1 MIRKA
6 IYTIFI
12 LLVFS
17 NLLYAQAVSS
27 SYKKRMKST
36 YSNPKANIPA
46 LLDSSDNYL
55 KTDYTKSFD
64 FLEQAYLLSLKNE
77 YADYHI
83 PVLRKLG
90 DFYAFYNQ
98 HDLAALN
105 YEKSLFKSNYKYTRK
120 HPDESFEY
128 LLKCGHQYIL
138 AKQPKNS
145 INVYQQYMTVRGL
158 SSLNRMRLYVAF
170 GDAYFVILDYDKA
183 LEFYKIA
190 LASSKTLA
198 NKEYTASIQLKI
210 AKVYVATNDV
220 KAVQKLEEVKSQ
232 EVTGKASS
240 NSIEA
245 EGEIANYYQNNS
257 MYDKEID
264 TRNSLITTLDSI
276 GSSDDVSEDEKQDL
290 QQMKCKEQIKIAQTY
305 NKQEFYDST
314 IVILNKGIANNNGL
328 DEDINSLE
336 LKKDA
341 TKTLSEAYLKSG
353 QKEKALKSYEEYV
366 KILDELYRKKELAY
380 LDVNSINKQLL
391 ENQGRIDF
399 LEKDKELYDA
409 ELEIL
414 AQERQIQKDRLRYQ
428 WWSIGGL
435 FVVIGLLVFAI
446 FSMRQRAKI
455 QQKHNMMLDLKALR
469 TQMNPHFIFN
479 ALNSVNNFIA
489 KNDEL
494 NANKYLVRFS
504 KLMRSILDNSD
515 LDFIPLSKEI
525 EVLELYL
532 QLENMRFP
540 DKFNFEFEV
549 DKSIDIKQFEI
560 PPMLIQPHIENAIWH
575 GLRYKE
581 QDGKLSVRLNQ
592 EGEYLK
598 ITVEDNGIG
607 RTKSKELKTENQKA
621 TKSRGIKNT
630 AKRMEILSKIY
641 KQKIRIEIS
650 DMEADGSGTRVEIW
664 IPKAINSRH

>member
-1 MIRKA
+1 M
-6 IYTIFI
+6 
-12 LLVFS
+12 FS
-17 NLLYAQAVSS
+17 NLLQAQATSS
-27 SYKKRMKST
+27 SYKKRMKSA
-36 YSNPKANIPA
+36 YSDPKANIPA
-46 LLDSSDNYL
+46 LLDSSDIYL
-55 KTDYTKSFD
+55 KTNYTKSFD

-77 YADYHI
+77 YADYRV

-90 DFYAFYNQ
+90 DFYGHYNQ

-105 YEKSLFKSNYKYTRK
+105 YEKSLSKAHNKYNQSNRK
-120 HPDESFEY
+120 ELFEY
-128 LLKCGHQYIL
+128 LLKAGAQYIL
-138 AKQPKNS
+138 AKQPKKS
-145 INVYQQYMTVRGL
+145 IEIYRMYQVRGL
-158 SSLNRMRLYVAF
+158 SSLNQFRINEAY
-170 GDAYFVILDYDKA
+170 GDAYFAIPDYDKA
-183 LEFYKIA
+183 LKYYKMA
-190 LASSKTLA
+190 EANSYGLA
-198 NKEYTASIQLKI
+198 NSEYVSNIKLKI
-210 AKVYVATNDV
+210 AKLYVATNDV
-220 KAVQKLEEVKSQ
+220 KALSKLEELKSQ
-232 EVTGKASS
+232 EPIGNITS
-240 NSIEA
+240 NSFAA
-245 EGEIANYYQNNS
+245 EGEMANYYQNNS
-257 MYDKEID
+257 MYEKEID
-264 TRNSLITTLDSI
+264 TRNSLIINLDSM
-276 GSSDDVSEDEKQDL
+276 GSMDDVSEEGKQDL

-314 IVILNKGIANNNGL
+314 IVILNNGFANTRGFAEN
-328 DEDINSLE
+328 INSLE
-336 LKKDA
+336 LKKEA
-341 TKTLSEAYLKSG
+341 AKTLSEAYLKSG
-353 QKEKALKSYEEYV
+353 QKEKALESYEEYV
-366 KILDELYRKKELAY
+366 KILDELYQKKELAY
-380 LDVNSINKQLL
+380 SDVNSINKQLL

-414 AQERQIQKDRLRYQ
+414 AQERQIQKDKLRYQ
-428 WWSIGGL
+428 WWSIFGL
-435 FVVIGLLVFAI
+435 VAVIGLLVFAI
-446 FSMRQRAKI
+446 FSMRQKSKI

-515 LDFIPLSKEI
+515 LDFIPLRKEI

-549 DKSIDIKQFEI
+549 DENINVKDFEI

-581 QDGKLSVRLNQ
+581 QDGKLNVNLKQ
-592 EGEYLK
+592 EHDCLK

-607 RTKSKELKTENQKA
+607 RAKSKALKTENQKA

-630 AKRMEILSKIY
+630 EKRMEILSKIY

-650 DMEADGSGTRVEIW
+650 DVEADGSGTLVEIW
-664 IPKAINSRH
+664 IPKAIGKMG

>member
-1 MIRKA
+1 MLRRFL
-6 IYTIFI
+6 YTVII
-12 LLVFS
+12 LLTFS
-17 NLLYAQAVSS
+17 NLLQAQTASS
-27 SYKKRMKST
+27 SYKKRMKSA
-36 YSNPKANIPA
+36 YSNPKASIPS
-46 LLDSSDNYL
+46 LLDSSDFYL
-55 KTDYTKSFD
+55 KSNYTKSFD
-64 FLEQAYLLSLKNE
+64 FLEQAYLLSLKAE
-77 YADYHI
+77 HEDYRV

-90 DFYAFYNQ
+90 DFYAYYKQ

-105 YEKSLFKSNYKYTRK
+105 YEKSLHRSNNKYNNK
-120 HPDESFEY
+120 HRDDSFEY
-128 LLKCGHQYIL
+128 LLKAGKQYVL
-138 AKQPKNS
+138 AKQANKS
-145 INVYQQYMTVRGL
+145 IELYNQYQVRGL
-158 SSLNRMRLYVAF
+158 SSLNQMRKNEAY
-170 GDAYFVILDYDKA
+170 GDAYFAIPDYNKA
-183 LEFYKIA
+183 LKYYKMAEANSYA
-190 LASSKTLA
+190 LSDKKHSENLK
-198 NKEYTASIQLKI
+198 LKI
-210 AKVYVATNDV
+210 AKVYVATNDA
-220 KAVQKLEEVKSQ
+220 KAIQQLEEVKMQ
-232 EVTGKASS
+232 AKHENISS

-245 EGEIANYYQNNS
+245 EGEIANYYQNNN
-257 MYDKEID
+257 MYEQEIES
-264 TRNSLITTLDSI
+264 RNTLISNIDSI
-276 GSSDDVSEDEKQDL
+276 GSAKGVSEDEKQDL
-290 QQMKCKEQIKIAQTY
+290 QQLKCQEQIKIAQTY

-314 IVILNKGIANNNGL
+314 IGILRGSFGNSGGL
-328 DEDINSLE
+328 DDDITSLE

-380 LDVNSINKQLL
+380 SDVNSINKQLL

-414 AQERQIQKDRLRYQ
+414 AQERQIQKDKLRFQ
-428 WWSIGGL
+428 WWSIFAL
-435 FVVIGLLVFAI
+435 VAVIGLLVFAI
-446 FSMRQRAKI
+446 LSMRQRAKI

-549 DKSIDIKQFEI
+549 DKNINVKDFEI
-560 PPMLIQPHIENAIWH
+560 PPMLIQPHIENVIWH

-581 QDGKLSVRLNQ
+581 QDGKLNVKLKQ
-592 EGEYLK
+592 EKDCLK

-607 RTKSKELKTENQKA
+607 RTKSKELKTDNQKA

-630 AKRMEILSKIY
+630 EKRMEILSKIY

-650 DMEADGSGTRVEIW
+650 DVEADGSGTMVEIW
-664 IPKAINSRH
+664 IPKAIGKIG

>member
-1 MIRKA
+1 MIRKT

-17 NLLYAQAVSS
+17 NLLQAQISSS
-27 SYKKRMKST
+27 SYKKRMKTT
-36 YSNPKANIPA
+36 YANPKANIPA
-46 LLDSSDNYL
+46 LLDSSDIYL

-77 YADYHI
+77 YSDYRV

-90 DFYAFYNQ
+90 DFYAYYNQ

-105 YEKSLFKSNYKYTRK
+105 YDKSLSKAHNKYNQK
-120 HPDESFEY
+120 HRSELFEY
-128 LLKCGHQYIL
+128 LLKAGEQYIL
-138 AKQPKNS
+138 AKQPKKS
-145 INVYQQYMTVRGL
+145 IEIYRKYQVRGL
-158 SSLNRMRLYVAF
+158 SSLNQFRMNEAL
-170 GDAYFVILDYDKA
+170 GDAYFAIPDYNNA
-183 LEFYKIA
+183 LKYYKMA
-190 LASSKTLA
+190 EQNSYGLA
-198 NKEYTASIQLKI
+198 NKDYQANIKLKI
-210 AKVYVATNDV
+210 AKLYVATNDA
-220 KAVQKLEEVKSQ
+220 KALEKLEEVKQQAPIGNS
-232 EVTGKASS
+232 TS
-240 NSIEA
+240 NSVVA
-245 EGEIANYYQNNS
+245 KGEMANYYQNNS

-264 TRNSLITTLDSI
+264 TRNSLIITLDSI
-276 GSSDDVSEDEKQDL
+276 GSMDDVSEDEKQDL
-290 QQMKCKEQIKIAQTY
+290 QEMKCKEQIKIAQTY

-314 IVILNKGIANNNGL
+314 IDILNNGFVNTSGL

-336 LKKDA
+336 LKKEA

-380 LDVNSINKQLL
+380 SDVNSINKQLL

-414 AQERQIQKDRLRYQ
+414 AQERQIQKDKLRYQ
-428 WWSIGGL
+428 WWSIFGL
-435 FVVIGLLVFAI
+435 VVVIGLLVFAI
-446 FSMRQRAKI
+446 FSMRQKSKI

-525 EVLELYL
+525 ELLELYL

-607 RTKSKELKTENQKA
+607 RTKSKELKTDNQKA

-630 AKRMEILSKIY
+630 EKRMEILSKIY

-650 DMEADGSGTRVEIW
+650 DVEADGSGTRVEIW

>member
-1 MIRKA
+1 MRK
-6 IYTIFI
+6 
-12 LLVFS
+12 
-17 NLLYAQAVSS
+17 
-27 SYKKRMKST
+27 T

-46 LLDSSDNYL
+46 LLDSSDVYL
-55 KTDYTKSFD
+55 KKDYNKSFAY
-64 FLEQAYLLSLKNE
+64 LEQAYLLSLKDE
-77 YADYHI
+77 HEKYRV

-90 DFYAFYNQ
+90 DFYTYYKQ
-98 HDLAALN
+98 HNLAALN
-105 YEKSLFKSNYKYTRK
+105 YEKSLSKAHNKYNQRNRT
-120 HPDESFEY
+120 ELFEY
-128 LLKCGHQYIL
+128 LLKAGEQYIL
-138 AKQPKNS
+138 AKQPKKS
-145 INVYQQYMTVRGL
+145 IEVYHKYQVRGL
-158 SSLNRMRLYVAF
+158 SSLNQFRINEAY
-170 GDAYFVILDYDKA
+170 GDAYFAIPDYNNALKYYKKA
-183 LEFYKIA
+183 K
-190 LASSKTLA
+190 A
-198 NKEYTASIQLKI
+198 NSYGLSNKAYLSNIKLKI
-210 AKVYVATNDV
+210 AKLYVATNDA
-220 KAVQKLEEVKSQ
+220 KALDKLEEVKA
-232 EVTGKASS
+232 ETPPGNASS

-245 EGEIANYYQNNS
+245 EGEIATYYKNNS

-264 TRNSLITTLDSI
+264 TRNSLIISIDSI
-276 GSSDDVSEDEKQDL
+276 SAMDDVSAEEKQEL
-290 QQMKCKEQIKIAQTY
+290 QQQKCKEQIKIAQTY
-305 NKQEFYDST
+305 NKQENYDST
-314 IVILNKGIANNNGL
+314 IVILNNGFENTSGL

-336 LKKDA
+336 LKKEA

-353 QKEKALKSYEEYV
+353 QKEKALESYEEYV

-380 LDVNSINKQLL
+380 SDVNSLNKQLL
-391 ENQGRIDF
+391 ENQSRIDF
-399 LEKDKELYDA
+399 MQKDKELYDA
-409 ELEIL
+409 ELELL
-414 AQERQIQKDRLRYQ
+414 AQERKIQQDKLRYQ

-446 FSMRQRAKI
+446 FNMRQRAKI
-455 QQKHNMMLDLKALR
+455 QQQHNLMLDLKALR

-540 DKFNFEFEV
+540 DKFNFKFEV
-549 DKSIDIKQFEI
+549 DKNIDIKQFEI

-581 QDGKLSVRLNQ
+581 QDGELSVRLRQ
-592 EGEYLK
+592 EGDFLK

-607 RTKSKELKTENQKA
+607 RTKSKELKTDNQKA

-630 AKRMEILSKIY
+630 EKRMEILSKIY

-650 DMEADGSGTRVEIW
+650 DVEADGSGTRVEIW
-664 IPKAINSRH
+664 IPRAIGKIG